1 MILVLKFEEATNP
14 GYIALSS
21 GSYVVGRGKD
31 CDIRLENPT
40 VSRKHCIIK
49 YREGHWL
56 IEDLGSK
63 NGVHVNDIAVL
74 TTERLKDG
82 DYVLI
87 GKVMGRIELY
97 EEEDYLKN
105 RLSPLPLTV
114 EFLQEEE
121 TEVIMAKT
129 PIKET
134 EAKLLEVLKELH
146 LLSFTTFERELLD
159 CLRKQG
165 VEEIGMAK
173 FSSSGL
179 AYLSPSSSSLVE
191 KVLEEKNPRE
201 NFSINEAHHFFYNR
215 YIREC
220 DSLYYLVSSSPFEEN
235 LFPLLD
241 AMFRYYFLLKNIYP
255 QDVEKELELIL
266 EDYIFESDS
275 MKKLIRHAR
284 EIAEKNGNV
293 LIEGETGVGKE
304 VLAELIHKWSPR
316 AAGPFVTVNAAAIPD
331 SLAESELFGISK
343 KSVTG
348 VEEKPGKFEAAH
360 NGTLFFDE
368 IGEMSTAIQAK
379 ILRAIETGEIYRI
392 GSIKPIRVNIR
403 IIAATNQDLERSVR
417 TGTFRKDLFYRL
429 ASFRIKIP
437 PLRERREDIIPLAN
451 KFAQELAR
459 EYSKPFNGITERAKQ
474 LLISYDWPGN
484 VRELKNVIR
493 EAIAKIGD
501 DGVLSAK
508 LLTIA
513 SRKLPREEESE
524 EVELEAIE
532 KRTIIKALKRTH
544 GNKTKAAKLLG
555 ISRGGLI
562 KKIKRLGIKK
572 EDYSE

>member
-1 MILVLKFEEATNP
+1 MILVLRFEETTNP
-14 GYIALSS
+14 GYIAISS
-21 GSYVVGRGKD
+21 GSYIIGRGKG

-49 YREGHWL
+49 HKEGQWL
-56 IEDLGSK
+56 IEDLDSK
-63 NGVHVNDIAVL
+63 NGVHVNDVAVL
-74 TTERLKDG
+74 TTEKLKDG
-82 DYVLI
+82 DYILI
-87 GKVMGRIELY
+87 GKVLVRIELY
-97 EEEDYLKN
+97 DEEDYLQE
-105 RLSPLPLTV
+105 RLSSLPLTV

-121 TEVIMAKT
+121 TEVIMAKAST
-129 PIKET
+129 QET

-146 LLSFTTFERELLD
+146 HFSFTTFEKELLK
-159 CLRKQG
+159 CLKKQKVG
-165 VEEIGMAK
+165 EIGMAK
-173 FSSSGL
+173 LSPSGL
-179 AYLSPSSSSLVE
+179 AYLSISSSSLIE
-191 KVLEEKNPRE
+191 KVFREKNPRE
-201 NFSINEAHHFFYNR
+201 NFTINEGHHFFYNR
-215 YIREC
+215 YIKEC
-220 DSLYYLVSSSPFEEN
+220 DSLYYLISSLPFEEK

-255 QDVEKELELIL
+255 QEGKKERELIL
-266 EDYIFESDS
+266 EDYIFESES
-275 MKKLIRHAR
+275 MKKLIKHAR
-284 EIAEKNGNV
+284 EIAEKNGNI

-379 ILRAIETGEIYRI
+379 ILRAIETGEVYRI

-417 TGTFRKDLFYRL
+417 RGSFRKDLFYRL

-437 PLRERREDIIPLAN
+437 PLRERKEDIIPLAN
-451 KFAQELAR
+451 KFAHELAR

-474 LLISYDWPGN
+474 MLISYDWPGN

-493 EAIAKIGD
+493 EAIAKIGE

-508 LLTIA
+508 LLTISSGKTPA
-513 SRKLPREEESE
+513 EGESG

-532 KRTIIKALKRTH
+532 KMAIVRALKKTH

-572 EDYSE
+572 EDYTE